1 MKNELTKKE
10 LQDLLKVAGKIT
22 REKEA
27 LLDAFN
33 VKLTRCQ
40 AVAASAFQV
49 LNLALQEPKD
59 SAMTAHLV
67 HVATV
72 ALGTI
77 ED

>member
-1 MKNELTKKE
+1 MNIKKRIQAVRNSPAYIHLQATRVELN
-10 LQDLLKVAGKIT
+10 
-22 REKEA
+22 R
-27 LLDAFN
+27 
-33 VKLTRCQ
+33 VK
-40 AVAASAFQV
+40 AVAASAYQV